1 MFPVILVP
9 DDAPNLTEQIGTRSK
24 FWFRDRDGVEFLFK
38 AGRPNSGENWAEKA
52 SCELCNLVRLPHAE
66 YELAMWKSTL
76 GVVTRK
82 FVPPDGALIHGNELL
97 ATEDPTYP
105 HPGQFRVREHTLE
118 RVLSVVEDPAVRPPI
133 GWELIPGVVTAL
145 DTFIGYLMFDAW
157 IANQDRHHQN
167 WGLVVGPDSVRYLAP
182 SFDHASSMGRNET
195 DSSRKDRLTTR
206 DRGRSMENYVS
217 RARSALYASPSDS
230 QPLRTIDAFR
240 AAVTRSPSGGAAW
253 LTRLES
259 VGEDDIRAIF
269 ERMPT
274 GWITD
279 FSAEFA
285 VRLLVLNKSRL
296 SKVFAEM
303 Q

>member
-1 MFPVILVP
+1 
-9 DDAPNLTEQIGTRSK
+9 
-24 FWFRDRDGVEFLFK
+24 
-38 AGRPNSGENWAEKA
+38 
-52 SCELCNLVRLPHAE
+52 
-66 YELAMWKSTL
+66 
-76 GVVTRK
+76 
-82 FVPPDGALIHGNELL
+82 
-97 ATEDPTYP
+97 
-105 HPGQFRVREHTLE
+105 
-118 RVLSVVEDPAVRPPI
+118 
-133 GWELIPGVVTAL
+133 
-145 DTFIGYLMFDAW
+145 
-157 IANQDRHHQN
+157 
-167 WGLVVGPDSVRYLAP
+167 
-182 SFDHASSMGRNET
+182 
-195 DSSRKDRLTTR
+195 
-206 DRGRSMENYVS
+206 MENYVS